1 MKATKLKILVVD
13 NEKLIADSL
22 VQILNNSGFSA
33 SSLYSGFQAI
43 DRAFTSPFDVL
54 ITDVVMDGMSGID
67 AAIEIRVILPNCKVL
82 LLSGNQETAAMLD
95 DAHEQGHNFDIMAK
109 PVHPTVIIDRL
120 KAMCVLH

>member
-82 LLSGNQETAAMLD
+82 LRPGT
-95 DAHEQGHNFDIMAK
+95 K
-109 PVHPTVIIDRL
+109 RL
-120 KAMCVLH
+120 LPCWKTPMNRGTILTSWRSPSIRL